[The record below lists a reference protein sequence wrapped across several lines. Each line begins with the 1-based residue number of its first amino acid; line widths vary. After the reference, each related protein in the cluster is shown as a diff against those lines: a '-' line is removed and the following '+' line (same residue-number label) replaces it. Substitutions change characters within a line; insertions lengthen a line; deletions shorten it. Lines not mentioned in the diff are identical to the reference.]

1 MDSSTAT
8 APILVELCAE
18 VVAVEGSRSTW
29 RAVRWLVVVALLGG
43 AAVTIVK
50 AWPMPGPP
58 PISPRCIAS
67 SSTGTYSLGLNQ
79 AANASIIAVA
89 AKRLGLA
96 DHAVTI
102 GLAVALQES
111 GLENLD
117 HGDRDSLGLFQQR
130 QSQGWGA
137 PAQIMDPLA
146 SSLSFFRH
154 LARISGWETMEVTV
168 AAQRV
173 QHSAAPDAY
182 ADWEDQAR
190 VIASVL
196 TGEVPSG
203 FTCTYPWVKPPPS
216 SAGLAPALVSDLGL
230 DPLTGPLAEKPGW
243 MVASW
248 VVAHAHQ
255 YGIGSVAFAGKRWT
269 PSRAAWTT
277 DPTADM
283 TVRFS
288 PAKSDF

>member
-1 MDSSTAT
+1 MA
-8 APILVELCAE
+8 AMCAE
-18 VVAVEGSRSTW
+18 VVAVEGPKSTW

-43 AAVTIVK
+43 AAVAIVK

-58 PISPRCIAS
+58 PIQSHCTAS
-67 SSTGTYSLGLNQ
+67 SPTGRYSLGLDQ
-79 AANASIIAVA
+79 AANATTIALA

-130 QSQGWGA
+130 QSEGWGT
-137 PAQIMDPLA
+137 PAQIMDPLD

-168 AAQRV
+168 AAQKV
-173 QHSAAPDAY
+173 QHSAAPAAY

-196 TGEVPSG
+196 TGEAPSG
-203 FTCTYPWVKPPPS
+203 FACTYASVNLPPS
-216 SAGLAPALVSDLGL
+216 SAGLAPALVAQLGEN
-230 DPLTGPLAEKPGW
+230 PLTGPLPEKSGW

-255 YGIGSVAFAGKRWT
+255 YGIGSVTFAGKEWT
-269 PSRAAWTT
+269 PSRADWTT

-288 PAKSDF
+288 PAKPVVEN